1 MEFRNWKMARGMGY
15 LMDNKITG
23 QAIDVETINKIR
35 PWIED
40 EARAKYGYTG
50 KTKLITDY
58 NKDTQDYTFSI
69 VFYES

>member
-1 MEFRNWKMARGMGY
+1 MARGVGY

-23 QAIDVETINKIR
+23 QAVDVETINKIR
-35 PWIED
+35 PWVED

-58 NKDTQDYTFSI
+58 NKDTQDYAFSI